1 MKPLDIEG
9 LREVFSDKRTHFA
22 MATILN
28 LELATDASVLKAL
41 CDVLGQSRKVV
52 ARVTWGAIGPNAG
65 LIQFPVVGDIVLLAF
80 GEGDE
85 EQGFVV
91 ARLSNTTDTI
101 PTGAHDGST
110 VLRALAGLNAWL
122 TSDTAIYL
130 SRGDTVPAENI
141 VLGQVFKTMMSLVL
155 AELKAM
161 ADTLASHTHVGN
173 LGYPTAPPTQAAAIT
188 AHGAVFNAK
197 KANPVDNGAILS
209 DVSFTEK

>member
-1 MKPLDIEG
+1 MKPLDLEG
-9 LREVFSDKRTHFA
+9 LREVFKDSRTYLA
-22 MATILN
+22 MAKIEKV
-28 LELATDASVLKAL
+28 ELATDASVLKAL
-41 CDVLGQSRKVV
+41 CDVFGQGRKVV

-80 GEGDE
+80 GEGDD

-91 ARLSNTTDTI
+91 ARLSNSTDTI
-101 PTGAHDGST
+101 PTTAHDGST
-110 VLRALAGLNAWL
+110 VLRALAGKMAWL

-130 SRGDTVPAENI
+130 SRGDTEPTENVP
-141 VLGQVFKTMMSLVL
+141 LGQVLKTLLSQVL
-155 AELKAM
+155 AELKALS
-161 ADTLASHTHVGN
+161 DTLASHTHIGN

-197 KANPVDNGAILS
+197 KGNPVDNEGILS